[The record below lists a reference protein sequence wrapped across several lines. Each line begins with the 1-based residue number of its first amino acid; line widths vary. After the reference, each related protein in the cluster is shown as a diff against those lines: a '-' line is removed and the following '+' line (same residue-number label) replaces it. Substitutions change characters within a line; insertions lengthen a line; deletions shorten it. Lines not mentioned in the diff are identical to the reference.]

1 MLYCTRAV
9 IKLMNDFFL
18 FDSHMQDISGML
30 DPIST
35 AAVMNSVQSYYLLYN
50 KNIKR
55 ARRRFTVNN

>member
-1 MLYCTRAV
+1 
-9 IKLMNDFFL
+9 MNDFFL